1 MDTLMD
7 TDVLMIDD
15 MGVEPLMEN
24 ITIVQWFNLIN
35 ERQLRGKGTV
45 ISTNLNVGRSCS
57 APLHRAHHIPPAGWK
72 TVYAAAILGRRR
84 KEEQGVIQLYISKK
98 NFDAQKAERF
108 FKERRVQVQVM
119 DLKKHKLGERELQ
132 TMAKDVGMQGLLD
145 REDKR
150 AKEHPACYCNID
162 SVIMTAIQENPWL
175 LKSPIVRSG
184 QKCTIGYQP
193 EIWESWL
200 KADK

>member
-1 MDTLMD
+1 M
-7 TDVLMIDD
+7 
-15 MGVEPLMEN
+15 
-24 ITIVQWFNLIN
+24 
-35 ERQLRGKGTV
+35 
-45 ISTNLNVGRSCS
+45 
-57 APLHRAHHIPPAGWK
+57 
-72 TVYAAAILGRRR
+72 
-84 KEEQGVIQLYISKK
+84 IQLYISKK

-175 LKSPIVRSG
+175 LKSPHRPQRTKMHHRLPARNLGKLAEGG
-184 QKCTIGYQP
+184 QI
-193 EIWESWL
+193 I
-200 KADK
+200 A